1 MEFATCLV
9 LNIVM
14 YDRSRICGF
23 TGGKDFFT
31 AIAYT
36 ELINGLVCDI
46 KCYLNTVLNDRMRLL
61 MGLAVKTR

>member
-14 YDRSRICGF
+14 FDRSRICGF

-36 ELINGLVCDI
+36 EVINEEFG
-46 KCYLNTVLNDRMRLL
+46 M
-61 MGLAVKTR
+61 